1 MQKYSVIILSL
12 LFLSSCGSTAKDTS
26 LTGATVEKTPFI
38 IKTQKLSDFSG
49 SSVIEK
55 SGRITAS
62 SSLTL
67 SSKSAWEIG
76 KILVKEG
83 EYVKAGSTIAI
94 LRDTVNNYDLRLD
107 QAENALLQQ
116 KASIATTEAN
126 MNTSIEAARIWL
138 ARARLAY
145 DSATS
150 RKNIQALT
158 LTNTNQKSVES
169 YNIFYKNYLT
179 DIDRQLTQMLYSGDK
194 ILGITTNFEYSNDAW
209 ETYIGARAG
218 DTRALAINEW
228 NKVYG
233 LRGELRARIE
243 KWVYITS
250 GKAYDDLTY
259 ITDLYDKT
267 QKFADAMLYMLQN
280 SVVGAGLSQPMLDG
294 WIGEWNGIRGQVQA
308 SISAYGAWKAQ
319 VLAFLKTYEATEKA
333 TELAIASLSRT
344 LTAEERAIIDGSTD
358 MKLTYEN
365 TRITLRDT
373 LENAKL
379 GVEQSESAYNNAL
392 IVKDATLTQ
401 MRVMRANAEITLA
414 QAKRDFGKLAITAPV
429 DGTVTK
435 IRTSVGEAIN
445 PGSLIADFAG
455 KKPEVIVDIDP
466 DLAKSLWVGDS
477 VDIKVGEI
485 VLVGKITAVS
495 SIAWTNLLSTVR
507 IAVEGGENYIGES
520 VVVHFQTVWAV
531 DSKKTLLPI
540 DALKILSEDEWEV
553 ALLSKDMTIVKK
565 LVKILNIWGLNV
577 EVTGDLNPGDII
589 ILSDLTN
596 YDSLKNTL
604 KLQ

>member
-26 LTGATVEKTPFI
+26 LTGDTVEKTPFI